1 MKRTLLFLLSFLVL
15 YAVAADANSS
25 IYEPLVPPKAE
36 DIVAFT
42 NGLPPATGV
51 QTQASRKQI
60 LHFLRRGKNNLN
72 LDSWYPLESPRRGAI
87 DNCDGVVLD
96 RRGQFVFWK
105 LCSKR
110 TLKLQTPDGRFA
122 LLQLP

>member
-1 MKRTLLFLLSFLVL
+1 MKRTLLFLFSFLVL
-15 YAVAADANSS
+15 CAADADANSYL
-25 IYEPLVPPKAE
+25 YEPLVPPKAE

-42 NGLPPATGV
+42 NGLRPATGV
-51 QTQASRKQI
+51 QTQANREQI
-60 LHFLRRGKNNLN
+60 LRFLRRGKNNLD
-72 LDSWYPLESPRRGAI
+72 LDSWYPLEYPRRGAI

-96 RRGQFVFWK
+96 RRGQFIFWK